1 MKPFQTSFSF
11 FGIKGNPN
19 QTAAQE
25 PFFTLYTTLVEQLFE
40 VGARNF
46 RTSSALRRAIKI
58 PISFIVFV
66 GVPAIDLTPFVM
78 EQGPNNPALA
88 KTSLELWNRNVQTVA
103 ANLRVGRVRK
113 ADF

>member
-1 MKPFQTSFSF
+1 M
-11 FGIKGNPN
+11 
-19 QTAAQE
+19 
-25 PFFTLYTTLVEQLFE
+25 
-40 VGARNF
+40 
-46 RTSSALRRAIKI
+46 
-58 PISFIVFV
+58 
-66 GVPAIDLTPFVM
+66 PAIDLTPFVM